1 VNLAFVVERPTQF
14 EVPFYRHAAAD
25 PENHLR
31 VIYTDPRFG
40 DEILDPE
47 LGRTVSWGFPLLGG
61 YEHAVCPAPARGR
74 SRIAW
79 LARELRR
86 ETLDLVIINGYTQR
100 AYLLAALAARRAGI
114 ATGLRLDSVLW
125 EVPPPRA
132 AAKKLLFSVGLKRLF
147 DLFFGV
153 GTPTLD
159 YLRFF
164 GVPAERTALFPYAVD
179 VEGFRARSA
188 LAPEE
193 RAAVRGRLGVPVGA
207 KLLLAVTK
215 LSPREAPWD
224 LLRAFRRGDAGNAAN
239 APDRWLAIA
248 GDGPARPELEAFA
261 REPPHGDRPDRV
273 IFLGYVPYPDL
284 PSLYAAADLFL
295 HPVAEERWGVSVAEA
310 LACGL
315 PVITS
320 SRVGAARD
328 LIAAGRNGFTYPAGD
343 DGALAGRIEE
353 ALRLDPA
360 AVREENRAILS
371 RWDYSATWQGL
382 LRAARRATRRQP

>member
-25 PENHLR
+25 PENRLR

-40 DEILDPE
+40 EETLDPE

-74 SRIAW
+74 SRAAW
-79 LARELRR
+79 LSRELRR
-86 ETLDLVIINGYTQR
+86 ENLDLVIINGYTQR

-114 ATGLRLDSVLW
+114 PTGLRLDSVLW
-125 EVPPPRA
+125 DGPPPRA
-132 AAKKLLFSVGLKRLF
+132 IAKKILFAAGLKRLF

-153 GTPTLD
+153 GTLTLD

-188 LAPEE
+188 LSPGE
-193 RAAVRGRLGVPVGA
+193 RAAVRGRLGIPEGA

-224 LLRAFRRGDAGNAAN
+224 LLRAFGRGS

-248 GDGPARPELEAFA
+248 GDGPSRPELEAFA
-261 REPPHGDRPDRV
+261 RGPSQRDGLDRV
-273 IFLGYVPYPDL
+273 RFLGYVPYPDL

-315 PVITS
+315 PVVTS

-360 AVREENRAILS
+360 AVREESRAILS
-371 RWDYSATWQGL
+371 RWDYAATWHGILQ
-382 LRAARRATRRQP
+382 ATRSLAPRDPTAGATP

>member
-1 VNLAFVVERPTQF
+1 
-14 EVPFYRHAAAD
+14 VPFYRHAALD

-40 DEILDPE
+40 EETLDPE

-61 YEHAVCPAPARGR
+61 YEHAVCPAPSGGQSR
-74 SRIAW
+74 SAW

-86 ETLDLVIINGYTQR
+86 EPLDLVIINGYTQKP
-100 AYLLAALAARRAGI
+100 YLLAALAARRAGI

-125 EVPPPRA
+125 DSRPPRA
-132 AAKKLLFSVGLKRLF
+132 FAKKILFTFGLQRLF

-153 GTPTLD
+153 GTLTLD

-179 VEGFRARSA
+179 VEDFRSRSA
-188 LAPEE
+188 LSPEE
-193 RAAVRGRLGVPVGA
+193 RAAVRGGLGIPRDA

-224 LLRAFRRGDAGNAAN
+224 LLRAFSRGGT
-239 APDRWLAIA
+239 PDRWLVIA
-248 GDGPARPELEAFA
+248 GDGPARAELEAFA
-261 REPPHGDRPDRV
+261 RSQAGGGRV
-273 IFLGYVPYPDL
+273 IFPGYVPYPDL
-284 PSLYAAADLFL
+284 PALYAAADLFL

-343 DGALAGRIEE
+343 DAALAARIEE

-360 AVREENRAILS
+360 AVRAENRAILS
-371 RWDYSATWQGL
+371 RWDYAATWRGL
-382 LRAARRATRRQP
+382 LEAASRSEGRRL